1 ERLGRRPLVL
11 VFGNFTCGPFR
22 SMYPTVEA
30 VWNRQ
35 KEHADFLFVY
45 VREAHPTDGW
55 VMKSNEK
62 AGVVIAQPQTFVQRQ
77 QVAEQ
82 CVAKLKPSI
91 PFYVDDMEDTAG
103 NLWSAMPAR
112 LYVIDSQG
120 KVAWKSGRGPFGFK
134 PEEMEQALL
143 MLQLEESDVQ

>member
-1 ERLGRRPLVL
+1 EERQL
-11 VFGNFTCGPFR
+11 
-22 SMYPTVEA
+22 
-30 VWNRQ
+30 
-35 KEHADFLFVY
+35 
-45 VREAHPTDGW
+45 
-55 VMKSNEK
+55 
-62 AGVVIAQPQTFVQRQ
+62 
-77 QVAEQ
+77 VAEQ

-91 PFYVDDMEDTAG
+91 PFYVDDIADTAG

-143 MLQLEESDVQ
+143 MLQLEESGAK